1 MSDQTKK
8 GSVEFAVIFCAL
20 VVFIFLPLFGT
31 LAQKAL
37 LYQKKEIVHQSA
49 NLASMAAY
57 TSLNAN
63 QAGIG
68 EQSLLQEEF
77 NNVFQS
83 VLCANLKLDQN
94 LVGYPHSIAT
104 GKVDIISLTYV
115 SENLPVTVGNRIF
128 MYPFIRCEIKVP
140 VSVDILAGW
149 MNQDKLILHEVIYT
163 ELPFDK

>member
-1 MSDQTKK
+1 MSDKK

-37 LYQKKEIVHQSA
+37 LHQKKEIVHQSVD
-49 NLASMAAY
+49 LAAMAAY
-57 TSLNAN
+57 TSLDTRE
-63 QAGIG
+63 AGIG
-68 EQSLLQEEF
+68 EQGLQQEEF
-77 NNVFQS
+77 CHIFQT

-104 GKVDIISLTYV
+104 GQVEVISLTYV
-115 SENLPVTVGNRIF
+115 KENLPITVGNRIYT
-128 MYPFIRCEIKVP
+128 YPFIRCEIKVP
-140 VSVDILAGW
+140 VNVDIMAGW
-149 MNQDKLILHEVIYT
+149 LNQNQLILQEVICT